1 MSNIPPGLKYTASHE
16 WIRAEGDGAITVGI
30 TDHAQAAL
38 GDLVFIELP
47 ETGARLIAGQEAV
60 VVESVKAAS
69 DVYAPVAGI
78 ITTVNEA
85 LVDAPETLNQD
96 AYAAWLFKMQP
107 DSQADLGKLLDMN
120 GYQALVEEAN

>member
-60 VVESVKAAS
+60 VRSCRAALAIADQADDQPSVDIMVQRLQIHEKNAWMMRSLIDNSAGS
-69 DVYAPVAGI
+69 APVAK
-78 ITTVNEA
+78 A
-85 LVDAPETLNQD
+85 
-96 AYAAWLFKMQP
+96 K
-107 DSQADLGKLLDMN
+107 KK
-120 GYQALVEEAN
+120 